1 MTLGPTPSQTS
12 GPLFGFAL
20 MFEGGE
26 DAVDPAAPGAIALE
40 GVVLEADGEPFA
52 YPECFL
58 EVWQGDQFARTRT
71 AADGS
76 WRVTVRKPE
85 AERTADGET
94 LAPHLNVT
102 VFGRG
107 LLKQAQTRI
116 YFPDEQAA
124 NERDPVL
131 ALVPAERRETL
142 IAREVPGGLRFD
154 IRMQGEDETVFFDF

>member
-1 MTLGPTPSQTS
+1 MTLPQTPSQTA

-20 MFEGGE
+20 MFEGCE
-26 DAVDPAAPGAIALE
+26 HAIDPAAPEAIALE
-40 GVVLEADGEPFA
+40 GVVTEADGDPFP

-58 EVWQGDQFARTRT
+58 EVWQGDQFARART
-71 AADGS
+71 AEDGS

-85 AERTADGET
+85 AERTADGQM

-102 VFGRG
+102 LFGRG

-116 YFPDEQAA
+116 YFPDEHAA

-131 ALVPAERRETL
+131 ALVPAERRHTL
-142 IAREVPGGLRFD
+142 IASDVPGGLRFD
-154 IRMQGEDETVFFDF
+154 IRMQGDDETVFFDF

>member
-26 DAVDPAAPGAIALE
+26 HAVDPASPGAVALE
-40 GVVLEADGEPFA
+40 GVVLEAEGEPFA

-58 EVWQGDQFARTRT
+58 EVWHGDQFARTRT
-71 AADGS
+71 AEDGT
-76 WRVTVRKPE
+76 WRVTVRKPGS
-85 AERTADGET
+85 ERTPDGET

-116 YFPDEQAA
+116 YFPDEALA
-124 NERDPVL
+124 NDRDPVL
-131 ALVPAERRETL
+131 ALVPVERRGTL